1 MIDKHIFNR
10 VAARIDAYEQDMIA
24 LQIALTAI
32 PAIAP
37 ENGGDGESKKADL
50 LRGHLSRMGIR
61 NVEIIAAPDR
71 RVSSGKRPN
80 IIVRWP
86 EAPAPQQAVWIVSHM
101 DVVPPGEI
109 GLWDADPYQACVK
122 EGRIFGRGT
131 VDNQQDLVASLFAF
145 QACIAAGATPKR
157 APGLIFV
164 ADEETASSYGL
175 AYLLSHPR
183 NPCRLT
189 DIICVPDSGNEE
201 GTLIEIAEKS
211 IFWVRFRTQG
221 KQCHGSKPSLGRNA
235 FLAASHLTV
244 RLHRVL
250 PELFPAVDPLF
261 DPPAST
267 FEPTRKDANVPNV
280 NTIPGE
286 DSFYMDCRVL
296 PRYDL
301 AAVKAA
307 MQEAAGDIEAEFG
320 VTIDII
326 PIQEIQAPAAT
337 DSEAPVVIAL
347 AEAIADVYGVRA
359 TPQGIGAGTVAAY
372 LRREGYPAAVWCRTT
387 PTAHQPNEHCLV
399 ANMVGNAK
407 VFAHLFL
414 QE

>member
-1 MIDKHIFNR
+1 MIDMTKFDR
-10 VAARIDAYEQDMIA
+10 VAKRIDAYEKDMIA

-37 ENGGDGESKKADL
+37 ENGGDGETEKAQL
-50 LRGHLSRMGIR
+50 LLDQLHRRGLRDT
-61 NVEIIAAPDR
+61 EIINAPDP

-86 EAPAPQQAVWIVSHM
+86 EKQDAPGVWIISHL
-101 DVVPPGEI
+101 DIVPPGEI
-109 GLWDADPYQACVK
+109 GLWDADPYQAYVK
-122 EGRIFGRGT
+122 DGRIYGRGV

-145 QACIAAGATPKR
+145 LACIDEGVTPR
-157 APGLIFV
+157 RTPGLIFV

-183 NPCRLT
+183 NPCRKT
-189 DIICVPDSGNEE
+189 DIICVPDSGNED

-211 IFWVRFRTQG
+211 ILWVRFRILG
-221 KQCHGSKPSLGRNA
+221 KQCHGSKPYLGKNA
-235 FLAASHLTV
+235 FLAASHLIV
-244 RLHRVL
+244 SLHRRLH
-250 PELFPAVDPLF
+250 EMFPAADPLF

-267 FEPTRKDANVPNV
+267 FAPTRKDANVPNV

-296 PRYDL
+296 PSYDL

-307 MQEAAGDIEAEFG
+307 MREEAGKIEKEFG
-320 VTIDII
+320 VTIEII
-326 PIQEIQAPAAT
+326 PVQEIQAPAAT
-337 DSEAPVVIAL
+337 DPEAPVVTAL
-347 AEAIADVYGVRA
+347 AAAIADVYGVRA

-387 PTAHQPNEHCLV
+387 PAAHQPNEYCLI
-399 ANMVGNAK
+399 ANMLGNAK